1 MNIASRGATMAV
13 DWEQRIDF
21 ARLRSERLEK
31 ARASLRESSLG
42 AVLLFDQNNIR
53 YVSSTHI
60 GEWARDKSARCVL
73 LPREGD
79 PVLWDFGSAAKH
91 HQLYAP
97 WLPESS
103 WQAGVTSMRGAMPR
117 ETGVPDA
124 LAARIHRELADRGLA
139 GEPLGIDLTD
149 METLYSLHRQGIE
162 TADAQPVMMR
172 ARAIKSADEIALLE
186 HAAAIVDAV
195 YEEIYRMLRPG
206 VREHEIVARA
216 MQRLFELGSEQVEAI
231 NAVSGDRCNPHPHV
245 FSDRLLRPG
254 DQAFFDVIHSF
265 MGYRTC
271 YYRTFNVGGV
281 TQSQIDAY
289 KQCRE
294 WLDTAIE
301 LVRPGMTTDQHRER
315 LADRA
320 GARLPRR
327 AGLLRA
333 PVRARPRRR
342 PVRGADDLARALAR
356 PPDRDRGGHGLRPRD
371 VLRRERRRVGGPHRG
386 RGRRHRDRVPHHH
399 EVPGRGAAR
408 LRQDLRPRRRLCSS
422 AKTRLSET
430 EEIAMIG
437 RVQDRVV
444 IVTGGAGGIGAAACR
459 AIAAEGA
466 KVVVADLDPAAA
478 QRRRRRRSSRTEAPP
493 SPSAST
499 SPIARRCR
507 R

>member
-21 ARLRSERLEK
+21 AKLRAQRLEK
-31 ARASLRESSLG
+31 AQASLRDSALG

-53 YVSSTHI
+53 YVTSTHI
-60 GEWARDKSARCVL
+60 GEWARDKSARCAL

-103 WQAGVTSMRGAMPR
+103 WQAGVTSIRGAMPR

-124 LAARIHRELADRGLA
+124 LAARIHRELEERGLA
-139 GEPLGIDLTD
+139 GEPLGLDLTD

-172 ARAIKSADEIALLE
+172 ARAIKTEEEIALLE

-195 YEEIYRMLRPG
+195 YDEIYRMLRPG
-206 VREHEIVARA
+206 VREHEVVARA
-216 MQRLFELGSEQVEAI
+216 MNLLFELGSEQVEAI

-254 DQAFFDVIHSF
+254 DQAFFDIIHSF

-281 TQSQIDAY
+281 TRSQLDAY

-294 WLDTAIE
+294 WLDNSID
-301 LVRPGMTTDQHRER
+301 LVRPGMTTDQIASVWPTAEELGFPDEQSCFGLQFGHGLGVGLYEAPMISRVHSLEHPIEIEEGMVFA
-315 LADRA
+315 LETYCPASDGESA
-320 GARLPRR
+320 ARIEEEVVVTATGCRIITKFP
-327 AGLLRA
+327 AEELL
-333 PVRARPRRR
+333 VCGKTY
-342 PVRGADDLARALAR
+342 VRGADLL
-356 PPDRDRGGHGLRPRD
+356 
-371 VLRRERRRVGGPHRG
+371 E
-386 RGRRHRDRVPHHH
+386 H
-399 EVPGRGAAR
+399 EE
-408 LRQDLRPRRRLCSS
+408 SS
-422 AKTRLSET
+422 
-430 EEIAMIG
+430 
-437 RVQDRVV
+437 V
-444 IVTGGAGGIGAAACR
+444 
-459 AIAAEGA
+459 
-466 KVVVADLDPAAA
+466 
-478 QRRRRRRSSRTEAPP
+478 
-493 SPSAST
+493 
-499 SPIARRCR
+499 
-507 R
+507 